1 MTGSIQDVKSN
12 GLRQSNGTSIESK
25 TMPLAIVGMACR
37 FAGGVTDPEG
47 LWELV
52 SRGRDAWSEIPD
64 SRFNQKAFY
73 HPDSTR
79 VSTVSAI
86 SLLLLFC

>member
-1 MTGSIQDVKSN
+1 MPIDGVESN
-12 GLRQSNGTSIESK
+12 GIGLSNGAPIEPK

-37 FAGGVTDPEG
+37 FAGGITDPEG

-64 SRFNQKAFY
+64 SRFKQKAFY

-79 VSTVSAI
+79 VSTVSAM
-86 SLLLLFC
+86 SFMTGFR